1 MQKNNVLATD
11 ITSEAVVFRGCT
23 TSELMMIIIASTL
36 FWGPVLCTIGLWLF
50 NSLFAGVGMVM
61 LMTVITMLVG
71 STVTARLK
79 RDRPEGHYQLRIESL
94 LNKYN
99 IKKYHF
105 YTYHGEMSIGRTRQ
119 MVVVRGGLHE

>member
-23 TSELMMIIIASTL
+23 TSELMVIITASVV
-36 FWGPVLCTIGLWLF
+36 FWSPILCTLGLWVF

-61 LMTVITMLVG
+61 LMTVFTILVG
-71 STVTARLK
+71 TTVTARLK
-79 RDRPEGHYQLRIESL
+79 RDRPEGHYQLRIEYL

-105 YTYHGEMSIGRTRQ
+105 YSYSGEMSIGRTKQ
-119 MVVVRGGLHE
+119 IVLVRGNIDE